1 MNEGKEETMKHSS
14 VVRRA
19 AAIAA
24 IATLLC
30 ISASAPAQT
39 PTRLRVSIIPIVDT
53 APLFAAIKQG
63 YFAEQGLVV
72 DTTPIVGGAAG
83 IPGAIAGV
91 YDVVYTNIVSTLLA
105 KSEGLDLRIVASG
118 SPAGVKPPDTAG
130 LIKRKADTFKTG
142 ADLNGKVI
150 GVNGRN
156 NINWLFAAAWIR
168 KTGGDPSK
176 VQYREV
182 PFPQMVDAVKTRQVD
197 VAHAV
202 DPFLANGLRDPALE
216 ILGWPFSHV
225 LPGIRAA
232 QWVVAGETAD
242 KRPEVVRR
250 WVRALRKG
258 ADWLNAN
265 NGTAPFYALI
275 ADYSKLEP
283 ERIKAMNLRTIS
295 TENDVPAMRALSALM
310 VEHGMMK
317 QAVDPAAMVFDTP
330 R

>member
-1 MNEGKEETMKHSS
+1 MKKFSILNLT
-14 VVRRA
+14 VA
-19 AAIAA
+19 FAAIS
-24 IATLLC
+24 TLLSYS
-30 ISASAPAQT
+30 IAGHAQT
-39 PTRLRVSIIPIVDT
+39 TRLRVSIIPIVDV

-63 YFAEQGLVV
+63 YFAEQGLEI

-105 KSEGLDLRIVASG
+105 KNEGLELRIVASG
-118 SPAGVKPPDTAG
+118 SPSGVTPPDTAG
-130 LIKRKADTFKTG
+130 LIKRRADGFRTG

-150 GVNGRN
+150 GVNARN
-156 NINWLFAAAWIR
+156 NINWLFAAAWIK
-168 KTGGDPSK
+168 KTGGDASK

-202 DPFLANGLRDPALE
+202 EPFLANGLRDPAVDL
-216 ILGWPFSHV
+216 LGWPFSTV

-232 QWVVAGETAD
+232 QWIVSAETAS
-242 KRPEVVRR
+242 KRSEVVRR
-250 WVRALRKG
+250 WMRAMRKG

-265 NGTAPFYALI
+265 NGKDPFYALI
-275 ADYSKLEP
+275 AEYSKLDP
-283 ERIKAMNLRTIS
+283 ARLKAMLLRDITV
-295 TENDVPAMRALSALM
+295 ENDVPAMRALAGLM

-317 QAVDPAAMVFDTP
+317 QVFDPASMVFDTP

>member
-1 MNEGKEETMKHSS
+1 MKSLS
-14 VVRRA
+14 ITRA
-19 AAIAA
+19 AVAFAA
-24 IATLLC
+24 MSALLLH
-30 ISASAPAQT
+30 SLAGHAQT
-39 PTRLRVSIIPIVDT
+39 TRLRVSIIPIVDV

-63 YFAEQGLVV
+63 YFAEQGLEI

-105 KSEGLDLRIVASG
+105 KNEGLDLRIVASG
-118 SPAGVKPPDTAG
+118 SPSGVTPPDTAG
-130 LIKRKADTFKTG
+130 MIKRRADTFKTG

-150 GVNGRN
+150 GVNARN
-156 NINWLFAAAWIR
+156 NINWLFAAAWIK
-168 KTGGDPSK
+168 KTGGDASK

-202 DPFLANGLRDPALE
+202 EPFLANGLRDPAVDL
-216 ILGWPFSHV
+216 LGWPFSTV

-232 QWVVAGETAD
+232 QWIVSSETAN
-242 KRPEVVRR
+242 KRPELVRR
-250 WVRALRKG
+250 WMRAMRKG

-265 NGTAPFYALI
+265 NGKDPFYALI
-275 ADYSKLEP
+275 AEYSKLDP
-283 ERIKAMNLRTIS
+283 ARLKAMLLREITV
-295 TENDVPAMRALSALM
+295 ENDVPAMRALAGLM

-317 QAVDPAAMVFDTP
+317 QVFDPASMVFDTP